1 VILRTVTCLLY
12 EIKATIPEMLTSSFI
27 FLPDIGP
34 VTERDR
40 NAPISGLAGLGKVRL
55 WFQWRRG
62 NTIARDILMSYNRAA
77 TENLVLHADRFYK
90 DDDDMVS
97 RFRPFSLSTTLQ
109 PAYSQ

>member
-1 VILRTVTCLLY
+1 
-12 EIKATIPEMLTSSFI
+12 MLTSSFI
-27 FLPDIGP
+27 FPPGVGP

-40 NAPISGLAGLGKVRL
+40 NAPISSLARLDKVRL

-90 DDDDMVS
+90 DMVS
-97 RFRPFSLSTTLQ
+97 RLRHSSLSTTLQ